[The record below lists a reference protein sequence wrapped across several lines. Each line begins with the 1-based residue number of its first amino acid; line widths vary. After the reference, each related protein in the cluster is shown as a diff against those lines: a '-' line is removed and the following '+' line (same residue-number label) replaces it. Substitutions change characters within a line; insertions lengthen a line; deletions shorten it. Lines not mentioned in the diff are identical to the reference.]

1 MEDLAHAQCR
11 HLGVV
16 QTEHAEQDLQ
26 GLNLEITVCV
36 YRGPPIH
43 LWQPFSAWQSTQ
55 PGLLEGSQSPSEMAQ
70 GLSELFFIMRPPGP
84 ILSSAEE
91 SC

>member
-43 LWQPFSAWQSTQ
+43 LWQPFSAWQST
-55 PGLLEGSQSPSEMAQ
+55 
-70 GLSELFFIMRPPGP
+70 LSELFFIMGPPGP